1 MCYIFRQQ
9 LKDERTFAR
18 IISGT
23 MKDSQSI
30 YTRYMRSIHESV
42 YDLNCTCLLAFL
54 LDRCAIGVNSEPRE
68 GGAGGESSSGHYTI
82 QIR

>member
-1 MCYIFRQQ
+1 
-9 LKDERTFAR
+9 
-18 IISGT
+18 
-23 MKDSQSI
+23 
-30 YTRYMRSIHESV
+30 MRSIHESV

-68 GGAGGESSSGHYTI
+68 GGAGGGSSSGHYTI